1 MNNNSCIRVLAD
13 VNQINDCKKDMQRV
27 APEIEKVAKV
37 LNLAG
42 NEVRLSILFLIYN
55 EGEMCP
61 CDLSDVLNM
70 SVPAVSQ
77 HLRKMK
83 DGGLIKDN
91 KIGQTIFYRLIDE
104 NVSIIYP
111 MLKNMKTINNLN
123 KVEQWVTRN
132 QVLSRPEPAY

>member
-1 MNNNSCIRVLAD
+1 MSNSCIRVLAD
-13 VNQINDCKKDMQRV
+13 VNQIEACKEDMERV
-27 APEIEKVAKV
+27 SPEIEQVAKI

-42 NEVRLSILFLIYN
+42 NEVRLKILFLIYN

-61 CDLSDVLNM
+61 CDLSDVLDM

-123 KVEQWVTRN
+123 KVEQ
-132 QVLSRPEPAY
+132 

>member
-1 MNNNSCIRVLAD
+1 MDNSCIRVLAD
-13 VNQINDCKKDMQRV
+13 VNQINACKEDMERV
-27 APEIEKVAKV
+27 APEIEKIAKV

-61 CDLSDVLNM
+61 CDLSDVLDM
-70 SVPAVSQ
+70 SVPAISQ

-104 NVSIIYP
+104 NVSILYP
-111 MLKNMKTINNLN
+111 MLKNMKKINNLN
-123 KVEQWVTRN
+123 KVEQ
-132 QVLSRPEPAY
+132 

>member
-1 MNNNSCIRVLAD
+1 MSNVCISVLAD
-13 VNQINDCKKDMQRV
+13 VNQINTCKEDIERV
-27 APEIEKVAKV
+27 EPEIEQVARV

-42 NEVRLSILFLIYN
+42 NEVRLKILFLIYN

-61 CDLSDVLNM
+61 CDLSDVLYM
-70 SVPAVSQ
+70 SVPAISQ

-104 NVSIIYP
+104 NVSILYP
-111 MLKNMKTINNLN
+111 MLKNMKAINTLN
-123 KVEQWVTRN
+123 KVVT
-132 QVLSRPEPAY
+132 